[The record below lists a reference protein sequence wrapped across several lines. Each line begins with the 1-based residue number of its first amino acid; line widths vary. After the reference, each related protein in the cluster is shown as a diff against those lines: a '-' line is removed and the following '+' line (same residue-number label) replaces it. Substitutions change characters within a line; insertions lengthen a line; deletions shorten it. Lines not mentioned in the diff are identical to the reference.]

1 MNLLVLLGD
10 SDDEVGVAGDAGA
23 VAAQD
28 AVAAGSTQQLAP
40 GDVVVLIQPQGDVAR
55 TQHRLE
61 RVFSSTEDGDGLDGG
76 DDATFVGIGPLV
88 FVVVFLLLFFVFVV
102 VVVVVVFFHFFLLF
116 FSFFSFSFFTSS
128 QKGRIHQRDGKEE
141 QQEGGDGDADRSGS
155 GCGGGDDNNMM
166 GRTEATIVVT
176 TTFIMMSIEVVVAF
190 VSIMIWRG
198 GWWRR
203 Y

>member
-1 MNLLVLLGD
+1 LNLLVLLGD

-61 RVFSSTEDGDGLDGG
+61 RVFSSTEDGDGLGGG

-102 VVVVVVFFHFFLLF
+102 VVVVVVVFFFFFFLLF
-116 FSFFSFSFFTSS
+116 LYFFFTSS

>member
-61 RVFSSTEDGDGLDGG
+61 RVFSSTEDGDGLGGG
-76 DDATFVGIGPLV
+76 DDATFVGIGPP
-88 FVVVFLLLFFVFVV
+88 VVVVVVLFGLFLLLLLLLLLLLFLFFVFVV
-102 VVVVVVFFHFFLLF
+102 VVLYFCIF
-116 FSFFSFSFFTSS
+116 FSFLFSFFFLFFYVQPKRTDTSE
-128 QKGRIHQRDGKEE
+128 R
-141 QQEGGDGDADRSGS
+141 
-155 GCGGGDDNNMM
+155 
-166 GRTEATIVVT
+166 
-176 TTFIMMSIEVVVAF
+176 
-190 VSIMIWRG
+190 W
-198 GWWRR
+198 
-203 Y
+203 

>member
-61 RVFSSTEDGDGLDGG
+61 RVFSSTEDGDGLGGG

-102 VVVVVVFFHFFLLF
+102 VVVVVVVFFIFFFFFFLFLF
-116 FSFFSFSFFTSS
+116 LRLAKKDGYIREMVRRSS
-128 QKGRIHQRDGKEE
+128 RKVV
-141 QQEGGDGDADRSGS
+141 
-155 GCGGGDDNNMM
+155 MVM
-166 GRTEATIVVT
+166 LTEVAVA
-176 TTFIMMSIEVVVAF
+176 VVV
-190 VSIMIWRG
+190 VMTII
-198 GWWRR
+198 
-203 Y
+203 

>member
-61 RVFSSTEDGDGLDGG
+61 RVFSSTEDSDGLGGG
-76 DDATFVGIGPLV
+76 DDATFVGIGPPV
-88 FVVVFLLLFFVFVV
+88 VVVVFLLLLLKKIVCLLLFFVV
-102 VVVVVVFFHFFLLF
+102 VFCGFFFFFLRPAKKDGYIRAVVRRSRRKVVMVMLTEVAVAVVVVM
-116 FSFFSFSFFTSS
+116 T
-128 QKGRIHQRDGKEE
+128 
-141 QQEGGDGDADRSGS
+141 
-155 GCGGGDDNNMM
+155 
-166 GRTEATIVVT
+166 
-176 TTFIMMSIEVVVAF
+176 
-190 VSIMIWRG
+190 IMI
-198 GWWRR
+198 
-203 Y
+203 